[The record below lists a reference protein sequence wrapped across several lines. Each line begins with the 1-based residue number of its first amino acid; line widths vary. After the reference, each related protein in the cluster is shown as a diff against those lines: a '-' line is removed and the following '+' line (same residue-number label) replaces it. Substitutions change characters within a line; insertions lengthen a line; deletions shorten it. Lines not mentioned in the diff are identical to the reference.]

1 MYTVKQL
8 SRLAGVT
15 PRTLRYYDQIGLLR
29 PTRVADNGYRYYGQ
43 EAVLRLQQIMFYRE
57 LDLPLEE
64 IGRILASPDFD
75 VKAAL
80 EQHRLDLRAR
90 IVKMERL
97 IATVEHTLAYMK
109 GDSTM
114 DDEKKLFAGFSE
126 EEQEEMAKE
135 AAELY
140 DPAVVQASMQKWKG
154 YGKAGQQRI
163 LEEGNAIYTDMIQAM
178 PHGPASPQ
186 VQAIVQ
192 RWREHIETFWT
203 PSLDQLLALASM
215 YGEEPR
221 FKANF
226 DQMHP
231 DLADFMRQ
239 AVQMYMEQQK

>member
-29 PTRVADNGYRYYGQ
+29 PTRVAENGYRYYGQ

-75 VKAAL
+75 VQAAL

-90 IVKMERL
+90 IIKMERL
-97 IATVEHTLAYMK
+97 ITTVENTLAYMK
-109 GDSTM
+109 GENTM
-114 DDEKKLFAGFSE
+114 DDKKGLFAGFSE

-140 DPAVVQASMQKWKG
+140 DPAVVQASMQKWKA

-192 RWREHIETFWT
+192 RWREHMDYFWT
-203 PSLDQLLALASM
+203 PNLDQLLALASM

-239 AVQMYMEQQK
+239 AVQVYVEQQA